1 MKAKYF
7 QGISR
12 SVIYLNYPV
21 PPLYLVR
28 SKKETRRQ
36 FSLREKRKEVLRL
49 LTLRGFWPGWP
60 TSWGPSLGKKIQEGL
75 GEKAT
80 HRAHSAESC
89 ACNNNKKKKKKSY
102 FLFFRPNVVELI
114 LFFFHFP
121 NILQRYS
128 SETFFLLRIFRSAP
142 FPFHL
147 FFKVPKVSCPS
158 FFLFKRIYF
167 DALRLT
173 GEF

>member
-89 ACNNNKKKKKKSY
+89 ACNNNKKKKKKSC
-102 FLFFRPNVVELI
+102 
-114 LFFFHFP
+114 FFFF
-121 NILQRYS
+121 IFS
-128 SETFFLLRIFRSAP
+128 SQCRWTDPLLLSFSKHSSKIFKWNLFSSAY
-142 FPFHL
+142 FSFGAIS
-147 FFKVPKVSCPS
+147 FPS
-158 FFLFKRIYF
+158 FFQSS
-167 DALRLT
+167 
-173 GEF
+173 